1 MRAKSKYGET
11 LPKLLERSPFSRIH
25 EGLSVPLAT
34 KLGFGA
40 CFLSL
45 APALLGLSACKPSAK
60 AEALE
65 PVPTVTTVVVA
76 AHDVGL
82 TYAYGGRATA
92 YRQVEVRARVGG
104 ILERRNYV
112 EGTRVRAGDVLFQI
126 DRAPYEAAVARAAAQ
141 VQQQVAQKEKAER
154 DVRRANTLLTTQ
166 AGTVQSRDDA
176 LSAVALTTAQL
187 AAAQAD
193 LRTQVLNLSYTTV
206 TAPLSGVTSL
216 EAVPEGSLVGTA
228 SDNSLLTRITQTDP
242 IYVTFSFSSDDLMQV
257 RELAGLNARLSA
269 TVDVG
274 GAALTGVVDF
284 TDSSIDQATGTVRG
298 RALFANVDAR
308 LAPGQFVRVLLGGV
322 TLRGATT
329 LPKLAVSQDAT
340 GTFAYVVENRRAR
353 RAEVALGPSVGDE
366 WVVAGLR
373 PGDVV
378 INDGIVHVREGGE
391 VRVVQEVK
399 PGA

>member
-1 MRAKSKYGET
+1 MRARPEYGKT
-11 LPKLLERSPFSRIH
+11 LPKPLERSPLSRRH
-25 EGLSVPLAT
+25 EGLPVPLAT

-40 CFLSL
+40 CLLSL

-60 AEALE
+60 AQALE
-65 PVPTVTTVVVA
+65 PVPAVTTVLVA

-104 ILERRNYV
+104 ILEKRNYV
-112 EGTRVRAGDVLFQI
+112 EGTRVRAGDVLFRI
-126 DRAPYEAAVARAAAQ
+126 DPAPYEAAVARAAAQ

-154 DVRRANTLLTTQ
+154 DVRRADTLLTTQ

-176 LSAVALTTAQL
+176 LSAVAILTAQL

-206 TAPLSGVTSL
+206 TAPLGGVTSL

-242 IYVTFSFSSDDLMQV
+242 IYVAFSFGSDDLTQV
-257 RELAGLNARLSA
+257 RELAGPDARLSA
-269 TVDVG
+269 TVDAG
-274 GAALTGVVDF
+274 GVVLTGVVDF

-298 RALFANVDAR
+298 RALFANPDAR

-340 GTFAYVVENRRAR
+340 GPFAYVVENRRAR
-353 RAEVALGPSVGDE
+353 RVDIALGPSVGED
-366 WVVAGLR
+366 WVVTGLR
-373 PGDVV
+373 PGDAV
-378 INDGIVHVREGGE
+378 IRDGIARVHEGGE
-391 VRVVQEVK
+391 VRVVQDAP

>member
-1 MRAKSKYGET
+1 VPPAIT
-11 LPKLLERSPFSRIH
+11 LRS
-25 EGLSVPLAT
+25 
-34 KLGFGA
+34 GA

-45 APALLGLSACKPSAK
+45 TPALLGLGACKPSAK
-60 AEALE
+60 AQALE
-65 PVPTVTTVVVA
+65 PVPIVTTILVA

-104 ILERRNYV
+104 ILEKRNYV

-176 LSAVALTTAQL
+176 LSAVAILTAQL

-193 LRTQVLNLSYTTV
+193 LRTQALNLSYTTV

-242 IYVTFSFSSDDLMQV
+242 IYVAFSFSSDDLMQV
-257 RELAGLNARLSA
+257 RELAGPGARLSA
-269 TVDVG
+269 TVDAG
-274 GAALTGVVDF
+274 GAALAGVVDF

-298 RALFANVDAR
+298 RALFANADAR

-322 TLRGATT
+322 TLRGAVT

-353 RAEVALGPSVGDE
+353 RVEVALGSSVGDD
-366 WVVAGLR
+366 WVVTGLR

-378 INDGIVHVREGGE
+378 IRDGIVHVREGGE
-391 VRVVQEVK
+391 VRVVQEAR